1 MTIMKPGL
9 AALAVAATLTMASG
23 QTWAADKVSF
33 AFDWIVNGTHAGY
46 YVAKAKGYYRDA
58 GLDVDLSRGFGSGD
72 TVKRVGAGAAMFGV
86 ADASAVIAARA
97 NEDIPVRMVAV
108 VFGKAPLGVIYL
120 AESGIKSPKDLAGRT
135 IGRTASG
142 SSVNMFPG
150 FLRANG
156 IDRSTMREMVA
167 DANTLLPMLMSR
179 RVDAVLGQTVNL
191 GRYKKM
197 AEQQN
202 LTAMGMN
209 YADFGLEAY
218 GNALIAS
225 ADTIEKQPDLVK
237 RFVAASLKGVAYA
250 LANPDEAA
258 ATVKQMQP
266 EADLAVMKE
275 ELAELQGIVL
285 TDEARTNGIGYAS
298 ERRMG
303 ANIDMV
309 TDALSLKRKLKV
321 EDVYA
326 AQFQPK
332 PPILPSK

>member
-1 MTIMKPGL
+1 MKPGL

-275 ELAELQGIVL
+275 ELAELQSIVL

>member
-1 MTIMKPGL
+1 MNFKTGF
-9 AALAVAATLTMASG
+9 ATVVAVAALSIASG
-23 QTWAADKVSF
+23 TALAADKVSF

-46 YVAKAKGYYRDA
+46 FVAKSKGYYRDA
-58 GLDVDLSRGFGSGD
+58 GMDVDLSRGFGSGD
-72 TVKRVGAGAAMFGV
+72 TVKRVGAGAATFGV
-86 ADASAVIAARA
+86 ADASVVIAARA

-120 AESGIKSPKDLAGRT
+120 AESGIKGPKDLAGRT
-135 IGRTASG
+135 IGRSASG

-150 FLRANG
+150 FLKANG
-156 IDRSTMREMVA
+156 VERSSMREMVA

-179 RVDAVLGQTVNL
+179 RVDAVLGQTVNI

-197 AEQQN
+197 AEQQGM
-202 LTAMGMN
+202 TAMGMN

-218 GNALIAS
+218 GNAIIAD
-225 ADTIEKQPDLVK
+225 AKTIETQPDLVK
-237 RFVAASLKGVAYA
+237 RFVEASMKGVAYA

-258 ATVKQMQP
+258 ATVKQIQP
-266 EADLAVMKE
+266 EADLEVMKE
-275 ELAELQGIVL
+275 ELAELRGIVL
-285 TDEARTNGIGYAS
+285 TDEVKTNGVGYAS
-298 ERRMG
+298 PRRMG

-309 TDALSLKRKLKV
+309 TDALSLKRKLTV

-332 PPILPSK
+332 PPILP